1 MELSDLL
8 AVALTGGLALSVFTI
23 PTLAQEAGSAA
34 GGRAEVT
41 LANGTPILLELNNS
55 VDSKKAKVGDAIVA
69 HTTVALKSND
79 DRTIL
84 PKGAKVE
91 GHITQAGAKSKGA
104 SESALGIQFD
114 KAILKDG
121 GEITLAAVI
130 QALGA
135 PTRFSSASDANSQP
149 SPSTI
154 GTNQTS
160 PMGGQHTPPPTPQD
174 VGGAAPPP
182 DAGLVS
188 SPRLDARS
196 RGAVGMHGITLNDQ
210 PVNDR
215 PSTVVV
221 SNGKS
226 VHLDDG
232 TQILLVVQAQAPRAS
247 AE

>member
-1 MELSDLL
+1 MKFSNLL
-8 AVALTGGLALSVFTI
+8 TLALSSGLAVGIFTI

-34 GGRAEVT
+34 GGRTEVT
-41 LANGTPILLELNNS
+41 LADGTPMLLELNNS
-55 VDSKKAKVGDAIVA
+55 VDSKKAKIGDAIVA

-91 GHITQAGAKSKGA
+91 GHITQADAKSKGA
-104 SESALGIQFD
+104 SESALGIQFE

-121 GEITLAAVI
+121 GEITFAAVI

-154 GTNQTS
+154 GTTQTS
-160 PMGGQHTPPPTPQD
+160 PMDAQRTPPPTPQD

-182 DAGLVS
+182 SVGPVPS
-188 SPRLDARS
+188 TRLDAKS

-210 PVNDR
+210 PVNHR
-215 PSTVVV
+215 PATVVV

-232 TQILLVVQAQAPRAS
+232 TQILLVVQAQALPPA

>member
-1 MELSDLL
+1 MKFSNLL
-8 AVALTGGLALSVFTI
+8 TLALSSGLAVGIFTI
-23 PTLAQEAGSAA
+23 PTLAQEAGAAA
-34 GGRAEVT
+34 GGRTEVT
-41 LANGTPILLELNNS
+41 LANGTPMLLELNNS

-91 GHITQAGAKSKGA
+91 GHITQADAKSKGA

-154 GTNQTS
+154 GTTQTS
-160 PMGGQHTPPPTPQD
+160 PMGTQRTPPPAPQD
-174 VGGAAPPP
+174 VGGAPPNV
-182 DAGLVS
+182 GQVS
-188 SPRLDARS
+188 STRLDAKS

-210 PVNDR
+210 PVNHR
-215 PSTVVV
+215 PATVVV

-232 TQILLVVQAQAPRAS
+232 TQILLVVQAQGLPPAAQ
-247 AE
+247 